1 MQSAMS
7 VEGAVARQPRAVAVD
22 PPAVFAALANEG
34 CRAILRALGEETL
47 TAQEIGERVDVPLS
61 TVYRHLDLLTETG
74 LLEESVR
81 INPHGRNQ
89 NQYRRAFGDLSVS
102 LGGDFAVSVV

>member
-7 VEGAVARQPRAVAVD
+7 IEGGVRRQPRLLAVD

-47 TAQEIGERVDVPLS
+47 TARELGERVDVPLS
-61 TVYRHLDLLTETG
+61 TVYRHLDLLTDTG

-81 INPHGRNQ
+81 INPHGRNE
-89 NQYRRAFGDLSVS
+89 NQYSRAFGDLTVA
-102 LGGDFAVSVV
+102 LGGDFAVSGI